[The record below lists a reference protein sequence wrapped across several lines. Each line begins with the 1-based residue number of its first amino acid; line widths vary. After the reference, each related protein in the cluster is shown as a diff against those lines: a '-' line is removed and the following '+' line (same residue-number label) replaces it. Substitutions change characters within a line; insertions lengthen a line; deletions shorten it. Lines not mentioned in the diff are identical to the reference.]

1 MVKTEHQ
8 LQSIPW
14 ETQAHSQQQQLDYY
28 MNVPA
33 SSYTNV
39 NLIINNTN
47 TTNRI
52 HCNGSSQLNHEPK
65 LSPSSANSL
74 VQNVPSSTPKSR
86 SNSGKTAALS
96 PSADYGSTGISQH
109 KEIYPW
115 MSDKKHG
122 SNKSKSNAKNPTAHN
137 TTSTSSSSSTSG
149 RSFFPR
155 DEDLVNETCEDENNG
170 QRFSSRR
177 EVRKNARIS
186 RRSPATSTTR
196 CVWFDTQRKHVKHHL
211 IYSEQ
216 LICDGHP
223 LIVTKRSC
231 LRVSAIAVFLSSRE
245 RFPVEHVSQSETH
258 TQSERAK
265 IRPRKKSF
273 KQWLGCLIIAD
284 RPNRRLSVSTYTC
297 FSSSITDRR
306 ARGRVRIFAYWR
318 W

>member
-1 MVKTEHQ
+1 MCRQVPTPT
-8 LQSIPW
+8 SIWSSTTRTP
-14 ETQAHSQQQQLDYY
+14 
-28 MNVPA
+28 PIA
-33 SSYTNV
+33 SIAMDRLSS
-39 NLIINNTN
+39 I
-47 TTNRI
+47 TNR
-52 HCNGSSQLNHEPK
+52 NW
-65 LSPSSANSL
+65 
-74 VQNVPSSTPKSR
+74 VPRQPT
-86 SNSGKTAALS
+86 ALS
-96 PSADYGSTGISQH
+96 RMFLRRRRNLVRIPARRLLSLRPLTTDRLAFLNT
-109 KEIYPW
+109 
-115 MSDKKHG
+115 KKSIHG
-122 SNKSKSNAKNPTAHN
+122 WVIRNMAVTKVRATRRIQRRTIPRRRRLPLRHRV
-137 TTSTSSSSSTSG
+137 G
-149 RSFFPR
+149 LFPC